1 MSLKLTTRGI
11 LEQNIDSLIRM
22 ETLAKIERIANSY
35 IDKGLIDKK
44 SRRDVMLMYVL
55 ANIGGIMA
63 GAKSVLEP
71 AMSED
76 DYLGEIIGILN
87 RRAPEI
93 RDAILMHLGE

>member
-1 MSLKLTTRGI
+1 
-11 LEQNIDSLIRM
+11 
-22 ETLAKIERIANSY
+22 
-35 IDKGLIDKK
+35 
-44 SRRDVMLMYVL
+44 MYVL